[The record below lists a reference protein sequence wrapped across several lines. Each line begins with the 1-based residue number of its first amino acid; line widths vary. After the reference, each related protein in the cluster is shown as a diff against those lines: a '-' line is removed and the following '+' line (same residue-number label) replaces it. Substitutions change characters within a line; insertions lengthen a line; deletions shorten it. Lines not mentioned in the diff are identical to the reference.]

1 MPNGTATHTFADV
14 DATTVTAN
22 FARDLH
28 DGPIQDVFATMLRLT
43 SLASSA
49 PDGLRGE
56 LHKLIEL
63 QSQTIR
69 RMREICRGGRIYGSD
84 DRPLSSILHGIIHD
98 ASIALGFDPVVDITD
113 DIDSIDRRLITGDV
127 ACTLRECL
135 SNIARHAKATR
146 VLIKI
151 QVEIDHIR
159 LMIRDDGVGID
170 DRAIKGNG
178 LANIRE
184 RAVRN
189 GGECVIDSRC
199 GHGTIVDWCVPIT
212 GRQYGSTGAP
222 DGSDIFSRMAAV

>member
-1 MPNGTATHTFADV
+1 MPGGASTHTFAFV

-63 QSQTIR
+63 QSQTIG
-69 RMREICRGGRIYGSD
+69 RMREICRGGNIYDSGDRCLSRILND
-84 DRPLSSILHGIIHD
+84 IVHD
-98 ASIALGFDPVVDITD
+98 SSIALGFNPSVK
-113 DIDSIDRRLITGDV
+113 IDSCIDAVDHRSIFGDV

-146 VLIKI
+146 IHVSVDI
-151 QVEIDHIR
+151 VNDHIR
-159 LMIRDDGVGID
+159 LTVRDDGVGID
-170 DRAIKGNG
+170 QAAVRGSG
-178 LANIRE
+178 LANMRE

-189 GGECVIDSRC
+189 GGECVIDSQC
-199 GHGTIVDWCVPIT
+199 GHGTIVDWCVPIP